1 MKMTRLTEDT
11 TPAFLKR
18 FNSFHDGYVRLL
30 QLDFWSDF
38 SGVMTIKLETRDNE
52 RDFNDGWVS
61 VVTLRIENV
70 LESCMRSP
78 GASYLALDDGLH
90 LSWHGDV
97 AWVDVGWLSNPPRD
111 LEELRTSYVYAV
123 AYRIWWHA
131 EPLRIR

>member
-11 TPAFLKR
+11 TAAFLER
-18 FNSFHDGYVRLL
+18 FNSFYDGYVRLL
-30 QLDFWSDF
+30 QLDFWNDF

-52 RDFNDGWVS
+52 RDFDDGWVS
-61 VVTLRIENV
+61 VVTLRIEKV

-90 LSWHGDV
+90 ISWHGDV

-123 AYRIWWHA
+123 ASRIWWYA
-131 EPLRIR
+131 EPLRTS